1 MKILA
6 IDTSTNVMGV
16 ALCEERQVVGELITN
31 VKKNHSIR
39 LMPAIE
45 QLMKDC
51 DITPSMLHKIVV
63 AKGPG
68 SYTGVRIGIT
78 IAKTLAWSLN
88 VPLIGV
94 SSLELMAWNGKGFDG
109 YICPIMDARRQQLY
123 TGLYQYT
130 GGQEM
135 ASIIEDQNV
144 PLDVWLDKLK
154 ELTKPILFLGNDLP
168 IHLELIK
175 NTLGEQAQFAPFVDW
190 NPRPSLLA
198 YVGLEKEA
206 EPIHSFVPSYLRL
219 AEAEANWLASN
230 ESSH

>member
-1 MKILA
+1 MKILS
-6 IDTSTNVMGV
+6 IDTSTHVMGV
-16 ALCEERQVVGELITN
+16 ALSEDNNVIGELITN

-51 DITPSMLHKIVV
+51 EITPKMLHKIVV

-88 VPLIGV
+88 IPLIGI

-109 YICPIMDARRQQLY
+109 YVCPIMDARRKQLY
-123 TGLYQYT
+123 TGLYQFNGKAMT
-130 GGQEM
+130 T
-135 ASIIEDQNV
+135 IIEDQNV
-144 PLDVWLDKLK
+144 LIEIWMDKIK
-154 ELTKPILFLGNDLP
+154 ELNKPVLLLGNDLP
-168 IHLELIK
+168 IHQETIQK
-175 NTLGEQAQFAPFVDW
+175 SLGEQVVFSPYVDW

-198 YVGLEKEA
+198 YIGLEKEA